1 MCGRVTL
8 DFDIALLKEILEEA
22 FDVKHMT
29 IDSHEQRYN
38 IAPGQQILSVINDGQ
53 ENRAGFLNWG
63 FIPAYAK
70 SEKDGYKLINSRSE
84 TIDTK
89 PTFKKSF
96 LNKRCLILADSF
108 YEWHKDSPDKTPYR
122 IQLRDQPIMAMA
134 GIWSKYVTKENNV
147 IFSCSIVTTE
157 ANDMMKRIHHRM
169 PVLLDQEERK
179 IWLAKDNHNVS
190 QLKSIMTPYASNQ
203 MRMYPVT
210 KLVNNVRIDSVE
222 CIEAL

>member
-29 IDSHEQRYN
+29 IDSHEPRYN

-89 PTFKKSF
+89 PTFKQSF

-134 GIWSKYVTKENNV
+134 GIWSKYVTKENIV

-190 QLKSIMTPYASNQ
+190 QLKSIMTPYANNQ